1 MKRCVTSDIQQE
13 IPLILVIFLWSMI
26 DRINVQKDYLQI
38 FRLKPIENNKVLIEH
53 EQEQP
58 VYKDYITVDEV
69 TLERDINVYVIIE
82 NDYAKMMLAEEY

>member
-1 MKRCVTSDIQQE
+1 MKRCVTSDVQQE

-38 FRLKPIENNKVLIEH
+38 FRLKPIENNKVVIEH

-58 VYKDYITVDEV
+58 VYKDSITVDEV